1 MEMFTISISPFLL
14 DGRRVRGRHIDAGFN
29 FGLGFGGFRLFGRD
43 FFDFGIKGRFEYEG
57 VSGTLTRAVQYKR
70 GVDRAYKLLTDN
82 VKFDN
87 LLNKTIYPFDR
98 KGYTFPR
105 KINSY
110 RLSLALNNSIKAG
123 IHFLKAKDDVNE
135 ISPFDTTFID
145 DNLFSVDTSITGDST
160 LQYFTLAQFIDS
172 IANGDS
178 SAIKIK
184 AEKLE

>member
-1 MEMFTISISPFLL
+1 MNNGDVYPSISPFLL

-29 FGLGFGGFRLFGRD
+29 FGFGFGGFKLFDRN
-43 FFDFGIKGRFEYEG
+43 FFDFDIKGRFEYEG
-57 VSGTLTRAVQYKR
+57 VSGTLTRGVQYKR
-70 GVDRAYKLLTDN
+70 GVDKAYQLLTEN

-135 ISPFDTTFID
+135 ISFH
-145 DNLFSVDTSITGDST
+145 ST
-160 LQYFTLAQFIDS
+160 LLLLTIIYFL
-172 IANGDS
+172 
-178 SAIKIK
+178 
-184 AEKLE
+184 